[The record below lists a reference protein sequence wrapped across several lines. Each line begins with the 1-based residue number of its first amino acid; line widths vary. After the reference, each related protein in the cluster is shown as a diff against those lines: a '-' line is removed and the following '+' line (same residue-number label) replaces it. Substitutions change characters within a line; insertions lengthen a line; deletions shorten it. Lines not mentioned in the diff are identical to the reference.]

1 MFSMLFLQVSAE
13 TVQENALENIKIGY
27 LSIILWLT
35 KTVEKGLGMSSI
47 KCHVYTYK
55 HSLVQ
60 TQVTNSQQTLTLPMN
75 KVNFYYRG
83 TKAWFQRK
91 PESEHKF
98 CHLATNDLVW

>member
-1 MFSMLFLQVSAE
+1 MFSMLFLKVSAK
-13 TVQENALENIKIGY
+13 TVQENTLGNIKIGY

-60 TQVTNSQQTLTLPMN
+60 RQVTNSQ
-75 KVNFYYRG
+75 
-83 TKAWFQRK
+83 
-91 PESEHKF
+91 
-98 CHLATNDLVW
+98 